1 MNNKDILNMCRSLA
15 RKYNDP
21 QEYDDLISEGV
32 VKCLELIA
40 EGKKD
45 RNLLYSHAQAAMNE
59 YYNIARSPVKIPK
72 SNQAKSM
79 MPDDDVDGWTAVALQ
94 QALYGETVEYEE
106 YMSQVP
112 STEDLYEH
120 KEWLAFVT
128 TLAVTNLPKE
138 EWDLLKMRF
147 WEDMT
152 QQEVA
157 DVLQISQ
164 QAMQKREKLV
174 LFKLEGLLND
184 DKSTYKQ
191 VSPFRIT

>member
-1 MNNKDILNMCRSLA
+1 MRSEEILKMCRSLA

-32 VKCLELIA
+32 ICVLDLMAKGEKRKSVLH
-40 EGKKD
+40 K
-45 RNLLYSHAQAAMNE
+45 SAAVVMNE
-59 YYNIARSPVKIPK
+59 YYNIKRSPVYIPVQGK
-72 SNQAKSM
+72 AKGM
-79 MPDDDVDGWTAVALQ
+79 GADDDVDGWTAVALQ
-94 QALYGETVEYEE
+94 QALYGESVEYEE

-128 TLAVTNLPKE
+128 ALAITNLPKE

-152 QQEVA
+152 QKEVA

-164 QAMQKREKLV
+164 QAMQKREKLI
-174 LFKLEGLLND
+174 LSKLEELLND